1 MTDYADAKRMLSD
14 VEHFHGMMGFFPAI
28 EIESIPGGKAAID
41 AKRARILQEEI
52 KELVEAIKLGD
63 KAEILHEGIDALYV
77 VLGALHEA
85 GITTAELSM
94 GWGLVQ
100 SANMSKDA
108 PADPLDKAIKG
119 PNFEAANCSAALGA
133 KSEEHR
139 YGLIIGSGKSAK
151 GTFIVNEGPLTKKD
165 FITVC
170 ATVSEHGLGMP
181 SLILE
186 LS

>member
-1 MTDYADAKRMLSD
+1 MLSD

-133 KSEEHR
+133 THEEHR
-139 YGLIIGSGKSAK
+139 YGIVIGAGKSAK
-151 GTFIVNEGPLTKKD
+151 GTFVSTEGKMSSAD
-165 FITVC
+165 FVRMC
-170 ATVSEHGLGMP
+170 AMLGDGAGMP
-181 SLILE
+181 SLIFE
-186 LS
+186 LA